1 MDPLTLSA
9 LMTGGSAIA
18 SLFGASQASKAAK
31 ESARIEAAASNA
43 ATEAQQK
50 AMREALALQQ
60 KQYGAAMALLAP
72 TARGGRRAQSY
83 IDAVLYGGRQGAA
96 GAARL
101 NPADQWAAY
110 VEAYPDLKAEFQ
122 RLRAEGDRQSIS
134 AFGEAHFRDN
144 GQAEGRTVPDAP
156 TGGAA
161 VGAAEA
167 ASAAAP
173 VSAARA
179 RAPDWSAYLAA
190 YPDVM
195 AEYRRLQGG
204 KGVTSFSSPEAYAE
218 YHHSQF
224 GRNEGRALPMM
235 DDPLDSG
242 VDTMIGGRDYA
253 DLFDE
258 VPAVALDEVMAAY
271 RDTPFFR
278 MSEDA
283 IAAES
288 VASDLATRKAV
299 EEMLHRAGAA
309 GSAISGNALRG
320 EAELRNEFGVQNAV
334 NAALRRASTFGGW
347 YDQLGGEAATG
358 RDALG
363 SMASGG
369 QNFTSSAASLAL
381 GGGRS
386 AADNI
391 LRTADATARGREA
404 SAAAWGRGVNSA
416 LEGAMS
422 AWDLYNRT
430 KKKPGG
436 GGITGQGRGYPD
448 NNYWSNWG

>member
-1 MDPLTLSA
+1 MDPLTIA
-9 LMTGGSAIA
+9 LMGGSAIA
-18 SLFGASQASKAAK
+18 NIFGGSQASKAAK
-31 ESARIEAAASNA
+31 ESARIQAAASNA
-43 ATEAQQK
+43 ATEAQQR

-60 KQYGAAMALLAP
+60 KQYGTAMALLAP
-72 TARGGRRAQSY
+72 TARRGRMAQSY
-83 IDAVLYGGRQGAA
+83 IDAVLYGGRQGPTGA
-96 GAARL
+96 GARP
-101 NPADQWAAY
+101 NRSPADQWAAY
-110 VEAYPDLKAEFQ
+110 VEAYPDLKAEFE
-122 RLRAEGDRQSIS
+122 RLRAEGNRQSMS
-134 AFGEAHFRDN
+134 AFGEAHFRAN
-144 GQAEGRTVPDAP
+144 GQAEGRAVPDAP
-156 TGGAA
+156 TAGAA
-161 VGAAEA
+161 V

-179 RAPDWSAYLAA
+179 QTPDWTAYLAA

-204 KGVTSFSSPEAYAE
+204 KGVTSFSSPEAFAE
-218 YHHSQF
+218 YHYANS
-224 GRNEGRALPMM
+224 GRNEGRELPMM

-404 SAAAWGRGVNSA
+404 SAASWGRGVNNA
-416 LEGAMS
+416 IEGAMS
-422 AWDLYNRT
+422 AWDLYNRG

-436 GGITGQGRGYPD
+436 GGITGQGGYQD